1 MIKQISLII
10 VVFLGLAVI
19 NNSAFGIEPLDRA
32 VINDE
37 RLVNLS
43 GATLGE
49 HIIVNQQ
56 VQITAKITNTQEDNQ
71 PFVYIVQIK
80 DENDIVVKL
89 GWISGSMT
97 KYQNLSPSLSWTPK
111 ESGVY
116 NAEIFVWDSLLTQGA
131 LTRISTLE
139 IITS

>member
-1 MIKQISLII
+1 MIKQIGLLVVVSI
-10 VVFLGLAVI
+10 VLSVGVF
-19 NNSAFGIEPLDRA
+19 SAYGITPLERA

-56 VQITAKITNTQEDNQ
+56 VQITAKITNLQDQNQ
-71 PFVYIVQIK
+71 DFVYIVQIK
-80 DENDIVVKL
+80 DENDVVVKL
-89 GWISGSMT
+89 GWISGSLT
-97 KYQNLSPSLSWTPK
+97 NYQSFSPSLSWNPK

-116 NAEIFVWDSLLTQGA
+116 TAEIYVWDSLLRQDA
-131 LTRISTLE
+131 LTNIAILE

>member
-1 MIKQISLII
+1 MIQKITLFTM
-10 VVFLGLAVI
+10 VFLAFTLAI
-19 NNSAFGIEPLDRA
+19 TPIYGIEPLERA

-56 VQITAKITNTQEDNQ
+56 VQITAKITNTQDEIQD
-71 PFVYIVQIK
+71 FVYIVQVK
-80 DENDIVVKL
+80 DENDVVVKL
-89 GWISGSMT
+89 GWISGSLT
-97 KYQNLSPSLSWTPK
+97 SYQSFSPSLSWTPK

-116 NAEIFVWDSLLTQGA
+116 TAEIFVWDSLLYQGA
-131 LTRISTLE
+131 LTNFVTLE
-139 IITS
+139 IIAS

>member
-1 MIKQISLII
+1 VIKQIAVLMGVILILTI
-10 VVFLGLAVI
+10 T
-19 NNSAFGIEPLDRA
+19 NNPAFGIEPLERA
-32 VINDE
+32 AINDE

-56 VQITAKITNTQEDNQ
+56 VQITAKITNLQDENQ
-71 PFVYIVQIK
+71 DFVYIVQIK

-89 GWISGSMT
+89 GWISGSLT
-97 KYQNLSPSLSWTPK
+97 SYQSFGPSLSWTPK

-116 NAEIFVWDSLLTQGA
+116 TAEIFVWDSLLHQGA
-131 LTRISTLE
+131 LTNVATLE